1 MALDPSFVQLNR
13 AATERLRRLV
23 NRLTDE
29 QLQTRMGE
37 HWTIAICLAHF
48 AFWERRV
55 MYVLDVTK
63 KAGRLVS
70 PDIDVFVNDLS
81 LPLWAAI
88 PPREAARIAVECA
101 DACDKQLEAFPQDL
115 LAQVYEHRKRTVVR
129 ALHRNEHLDEIDQA
143 LKSARAMAGS

>member
-1 MALDPSFVQLNR
+1 MALDPSFIQLNR

-23 NRLTDE
+23 NSLSDE

-48 AFWERRV
+48 AFWDRRA
-55 MYVLDVTK
+55 MYVLDRTRE
-63 KAGRLVS
+63 AGQVVS
-70 PDIDVFVNDLS
+70 PDIDIFVNDLS

-88 PPREAARIAVECA
+88 PPRQAARIAVETS
-101 DACDKQLEAFPQDL
+101 DACDKQLEAFPPEL
-115 LAQVYEHRKRTVVR
+115 LEQVYDHRKRTVVR

-143 LKSARAMAGS
+143 LKAVAAGA

>member
-23 NRLTDE
+23 NSLTDE
-29 QLQTRMGE
+29 QLQTPMGE

-48 AFWERRV
+48 AFWERRGI
-55 MYVLDVTK
+55 YVLDATR
-63 KAGRLVS
+63 KAGNVVS
-70 PDIDVFVNDLS
+70 PEIDVFVNDLS

-88 PPREAARIAVECA
+88 PSREAARLAVECA
-101 DACDKQLEAFPQDL
+101 DTCDKHLEAFPQDL
-115 LAQVYEHRKRTVVR
+115 LEQVYEDRKRTVFR

-143 LKSARAMAGS
+143 LKAVRAVS